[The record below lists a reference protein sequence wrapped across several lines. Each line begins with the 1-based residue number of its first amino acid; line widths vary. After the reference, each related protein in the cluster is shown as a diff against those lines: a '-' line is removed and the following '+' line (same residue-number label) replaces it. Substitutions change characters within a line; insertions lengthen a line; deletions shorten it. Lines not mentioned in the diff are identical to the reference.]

1 MLKTREVSM
10 MQVREKLGQYADEVY
25 YNRIPLLVKR
35 KNKVIIEIMPPG
47 TSKLLDDQ
55 RERDFKIFDEIREM
69 NKNIS
74 AIKLDKIINQ
84 AVEEVRAEKRKAV
97 KNKK

>member
-1 MLKTREVSM
+1 MPKTREATM

-47 TSKLLDDQ
+47 TSKLLDEQ
-55 RERDFKIFDEIREM
+55 RERDFKVFDEVREL
-69 NKNIS
+69 NKNIPVR
-74 AIKLDKIINQ
+74 KLDKIINQ
-84 AVEEVRAEKRKAV
+84 AVKEVRAEK
-97 KNKK
+97 KKSCKK